1 MTAVDS
7 EMKPSWYKDPT
18 WTFKR
23 RYLPPRVSQWLSGKE
38 SAWNVGNVGLNPGL
52 GRSPGEGMAT
62 HSNILACGNPWTT
75 EPGRLQS
82 TESDTTEAT

>member
-1 MTAVDS
+1 MV
-7 EMKPSWYKDPT
+7 KN
-18 WTFKR
+18 
-23 RYLPPRVSQWLSGKE
+23 PPANTGDLRDAGSI
-38 SAWNVGNVGLNPGL
+38 PGL

-62 HSNILACGNPWTT
+62 HSNILAWGNPWTT